1 MSQVNDIRLWGRAM
15 RERWPV
21 NEKSREA
28 IVNRLLRIVIDPSSS
43 NREVTAATRV
53 LVSAEAQNQQDE
65 HKAAD
70 DLQGTIFRL
79 AESFGIDIASLD
91 RSEQRDQRAIPDRT
105 DQNDFSENGEG

>member
-1 MSQVNDIRLWGRAM
+1 MNS
-15 RERWPV
+15 RWPV
-21 NEKSREA
+21 KEEYRDA
-28 IVNRLLRIVIDPSSS
+28 IIKRLIRIVADPSSS

-79 AESFGIDIASLD
+79 AESFGIDITALD

-105 DQNDFSENGEG
+105 DPNDFSEG